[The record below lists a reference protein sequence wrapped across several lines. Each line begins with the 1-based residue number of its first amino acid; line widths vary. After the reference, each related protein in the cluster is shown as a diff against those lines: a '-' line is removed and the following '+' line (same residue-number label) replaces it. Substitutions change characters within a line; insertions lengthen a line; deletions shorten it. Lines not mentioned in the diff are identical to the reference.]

1 MLKLSEV
8 IAKMKMIHDELCNL
22 ETYLTF
28 KTYKEEGMLSMDIQG
43 DIESIREVA
52 EIIEREVSKLGKK
65 QRELQEDKA
74 FTDLWNNAIILG
86 KEEKEGGEGNVG

>member
-8 IAKMKMIHDELCNL
+8 IAKMKMIHAELGNL

-43 DIESIREVA
+43 DIESIREVV
-52 EIIEREVSKLGKK
+52 EIIEREVAKLSKK

-86 KEEKEGGEGNVG
+86 KEEKEGGEGSVG